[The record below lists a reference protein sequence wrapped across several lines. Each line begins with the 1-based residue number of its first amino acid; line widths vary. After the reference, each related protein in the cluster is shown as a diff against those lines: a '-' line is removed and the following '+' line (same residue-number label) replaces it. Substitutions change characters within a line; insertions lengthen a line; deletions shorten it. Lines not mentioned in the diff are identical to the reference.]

1 VNDAHP
7 HTARPVGPPPP
18 PARPQFEFRERPSAV
33 LARRPRAVSISA
45 VLWTVAGALAAV
57 AALLMLLD
65 LDGLK
70 TAVRTVVDHGFPHVP
85 AATQDRVVS
94 LTTAVLVG
102 GGALGLLQVG
112 AARRLHGGRGAA
124 RFALVLLLAL
134 AVVEVV
140 LATGVVD
147 LVVRLV
153 LLLGVAC
160 GLVAAVFM
168 YLPTANFW
176 FAARRQ

>member
-1 VNDAHP
+1 
-7 HTARPVGPPPP
+7 
-18 PARPQFEFRERPSAV
+18 
-33 LARRPRAVSISA
+33 VSIAA
-45 VLWTVAGALAAV
+45 VLWTAAGVLAAV

-70 TAVRTVVDHGFPHVP
+70 TAVRTVVDQGFPQAP
-85 AATQDRVVS
+85 AATRDRVVG
-94 LTTAVLVG
+94 LTAAVLVG
-102 GGALGLLQVG
+102 GGALGLLQVA
-112 AARRLHGGRGAA
+112 AARRLHGGRGAP

-140 LATGVVD
+140 LVTGVVD

-160 GLVAAVFM
+160 GMVAAVFM
-168 YLPTANFW
+168 YLPAANFW
-176 FAARRQ
+176 FAARRR